1 LLTIIYKNY
10 KVLQFRESTIM
21 FLFNSK
27 HSPISLRLN
36 LIALVLCVF
45 STNIAYAKKPI
56 KKQRSKT
63 LQTQVSSK
71 KQNLATQ
78 AVIAPLATFT
88 NPLIPNTTRPS
99 IKSIAI
105 NPNGTQVLAGSEDGL
120 VKVWDIATGNV
131 AFTTNNPQ
139 LTAIGS
145 AKFTSPVSTVAY
157 SPDGQSFLSGSYA
170 GTALFDANTGK
181 LIKLFN
187 STSNSHALA
196 FSPNGK
202 TFVVGSAGIQFPPNF
217 VGNIQI
223 INIDTGAV
231 LITIPQKGNV
241 TSVAYSPDGLSFATV
256 NNQEITL
263 WDTATGNKIRY
274 FDIHNY
280 IKDQEYA
287 TAVAFSPDGQTLVTG
302 GGENEPWHGVLRT
315 WKVADATLINS
326 IKVAQPVQT
335 VAFNHAGNKIA
346 VGEFGSSVTVYDANN
361 LKLQTTFDG
370 NSNPNATSGHTGTI
384 NAVTWS
390 QDDKTLF
397 SGSQDQSIK
406 LWGVQ

>member
-1 LLTIIYKNY
+1 
-10 KVLQFRESTIM
+10 M

-63 LQTQVSSK
+63 PQTQVSSK

-99 IKSIAI
+99 IKSISI

-145 AKFTSPVSTVAY
+145 AKFTSPVSMVAY

-187 STSNSHALA
+187 STSYSHALA
-196 FSPNGK
+196 FSPDGK
-202 TFVVGSAGIQFPPNF
+202 TFIVGSAGIQFPPNF

-223 INIDTGAV
+223 IDIDTGTA

-241 TSVAYSPDGLSFATV
+241 TSVAYSPDSLSFATV

-287 TAVAFSPDGQTLVTG
+287 TAVAFSPDGQTIVTG

-346 VGEFGSSVTVYDANN
+346 VGEFGSSVTVYDASN
-361 LKLQTTFDG
+361 LKLQTTYDG
-370 NSNPNATSGHTGTI
+370 NLNPNATSGHTGTI
-384 NAVTWS
+384 NAVVWS

-406 LWGVQ
+406 LWKVQ